1 MEKLETKD
9 IAMDRGYFCNIH
21 IIKIELEVFQRNVNA
36 KCSHQKYDTR
46 VEKAAP
52 RIPIE
57 GMGIRIRFINT
68 FETAAMILI
77 YVAGLVSLIRYI
89 VFIKI
94 WNIPAIS
101 PAKSDNRDDKPARN
115 KIRSGKNRK
124 QRF

>member
-1 MEKLETKD
+1 M
-9 IAMDRGYFCNIH
+9 IRGWKSC
-21 IIKIELEVFQRNVNA
+21 
-36 KCSHQKYDTR
+36 T
-46 VEKAAP
+46 

-101 PAKSDNRDDKPARN
+101 PAKAIIGMTNQPEIKSGVVRTASKGFARAESP
-115 KIRSGKNRK
+115 KTAGIEMIRKYLREWDM
-124 QRF
+124 